1 MKALYLATAAA
12 IAIAL
17 PAVSAQ
23 AQQVV
28 GVTSAV
34 KNDVRVRK
42 PNTPLPRPVQLRQR
56 IAIADLVQ
64 TGAKSQMQMVL
75 LDRSVF
81 TVGANARVTIDR
93 YVYDPQRNS
102 RTMNATVGRGAF
114 RFMSG
119 RRTTGETRINT
130 PTAAI
135 GVRGTLV
142 EGLVGED
149 AVLIA
154 NGERGVGRGVRADP
168 ATASLIVLRGPGRGT
183 SANVIPGV
191 IDVTSGGR
199 TVRVIQPMEAVYIPY
214 PGAQPIGPFVI
225 SDAGLRQLQALL
237 YPSVA
242 QRLGLRGPFDPGR
255 TFTEAPTFEEPRQRG
270 IPRRVGTGSYQER
283 VGAFGDEDQ
292 PPTMDVP
299 LPLDTL
305 RGAPPPQPRRT
316 QQPRQP
322 VATPA
327 PSPNARPTATPAPTP
342 VPRAPIDNP
351 NSKPPA
357 PVPTPTPTPP
367 PSLKA
372 PPNPNFVA
380 PAPSPTPSPTPAPTP
395 TLKAPGQQPPGQQ
408 PPGQKPPSPPT
419 EKSPNDP
426 PPKPP
431 R

>member
-1 MKALYLATAAA
+1 MKPVYLATAAA
-12 IAIAL
+12 ITIAFAI
-17 PAVSAQ
+17 PPAQ

-42 PNTPLPRPVQLRQR
+42 PNTPLPRPVQLKQR

-102 RTMNATVGRGAF
+102 RTMGATVGKGAF

-119 RRTTGETRINT
+119 RRTTGSTTINT
-130 PTAAI
+130 PVAAI
-135 GVRGTLV
+135 GVRGTIV

-168 ATASLIVLRGPGRGT
+168 ATASLIVLRGPGRAT
-183 SANVIPGV
+183 TANVLPGV

-199 TVRVIQPMEAVYIPY
+199 TVTVDRPMEAVYVPY

-242 QRLGLRGPFDPGR
+242 QRLGLRAPFDPNR
-255 TFTEAPTFEEPRQRG
+255 TFSPAPTFEDAGGFGSGP
-270 IPRRVGTGSYQER
+270 IPRRVGSRGPVNEA
-283 VGAFGDEDQ
+283 GALPDTDL
-292 PPTMDVP
+292 PPNVPMP

-305 RGAPPPQPRRT
+305 RNAPPPQPRRARE
-316 QQPRQP
+316 PQP
-322 VATPA
+322 VQAPAPGPNAGPASSDLAPKAPANQNAGKPSAPTSTPTPA
-327 PSPNARPTATPAPTP
+327 PQPSLKAQPSPAFVAP
-342 VPRAPIDNP
+342 
-351 NSKPPA
+351 PPS
-357 PVPTPTPTPP
+357 PTPTPTPG
-367 PSLKA
+367 A
-372 PPNPNFVA
+372 
-380 PAPSPTPSPTPAPTP
+380 
-395 TLKAPGQQPPGQQ
+395 KAPGQQPPGKPKDNPDDPPSK
-408 PPGQKPPSPPT
+408 PPG
-419 EKSPNDP
+419 
-426 PPKPP
+426 
-431 R
+431 

>member
-1 MKALYLATAAA
+1 MKPVYLATAAA
-12 IAIAL
+12 IGIAL
-17 PAVSAQ
+17 AVPPAQ

-42 PNTPLPRPVQLRQR
+42 PNTPVPRPVQLKQR

-64 TGAKSQMQMVL
+64 TGARSQMQVVL
-75 LDRSVF
+75 LDRSIF

-102 RTMNATVGRGAF
+102 RTMGATVGRGAF

-119 RRTTGETRINT
+119 RRTTGSTTINT

-135 GVRGTLV
+135 GVRGTIV

-168 ATASLIVLRGPGRGT
+168 ATASLIVLRGPGRAT
-183 SANVIPGV
+183 TANVLPGV
-191 IDVTSGGR
+191 IDVSSGGR
-199 TVRVIQPMEAVYIPY
+199 TVTVDRPMEAVYIPY

-225 SDAGLRQLQALL
+225 SEAGLRQLQALL

-242 QRLGLRGPFDPGR
+242 QRLGLQGPFDPNR
-255 TFTEAPTFEEPRQRG
+255 TFAPAPPIEEAGGAPRRG
-270 IPRRVGTGSYQER
+270 IPRRLGTGTVEQR
-283 VGAFGDEDQ
+283 AGAFDDDQ
-292 PPTMDVP
+292 PPSAGVP

-305 RGAPPPQPRRT
+305 RNVPPPQPRRAR
-316 QQPRQP
+316 QPQP

-327 PSPNARPTATPAPTP
+327 PSPNAGPANRAPAPNAQVNDKPNAGTPKTPTPA
-342 VPRAPIDNP
+342 
-351 NSKPPA
+351 
-357 PVPTPTPTPP
+357 PTPTPTPT

-380 PAPSPTPSPTPAPTP
+380 PTPSPTPSPTPGPNT
-395 TLKAPGQQPPGQQ
+395 KAPGQQ
-408 PPGQKPPSPPT
+408 PPGQKPPGQPVDG
-419 EKSPNDP
+419 KPNDP
-426 PPKPP
+426 PPNPP